1 MPFAAAAVGVSA
13 AAGIAGGIMQSQAIK
28 SGQSQA
34 NQAIQQGV
42 QTATNQLSPW
52 TTTGVPANAQESN
65 LLGLNGQPAADAAM
79 STYQTSPGYDWQMKE
94 GLRAVDAGAAANGL
108 LRSGATLKAEQTF
121 GQGLADTDFGNYWN
135 RLQQLS
141 SGGLSAAG
149 GIANAAT
156 GGAAQIAGTDTSAAA
171 AQAKIIG
178 NEASSIG
185 SSVNG
190 LMNNQGFQNWLKPAT
205 PAANQGIAYAAPGSP
220 LAI

>member
-1 MPFAAAAVGVSA
+1 
-13 AAGIAGGIMQSQAIK
+13 MQSQAIK
-28 SGQSQA
+28 SGQSSA
-34 NQAIQQGV
+34 NAAIQQGV

-79 STYQTSPGYDWQMKE
+79 STYQQSPGYAWQLGQ
-94 GLRAVDAGAAANGL
+94 GLRAVDAGAAAQGM

-121 GQGLADTDFGNYWN
+121 GQGLANTDFSNYWN

-185 SSVNG
+185 SSANG
-190 LMNNQGFQNWLKPAT
+190 LMNNQGFQSWLGGGGGAST
-205 PAANQGIAYAAPGSP
+205 YAQMPGAD
-220 LAI
+220 LGWA